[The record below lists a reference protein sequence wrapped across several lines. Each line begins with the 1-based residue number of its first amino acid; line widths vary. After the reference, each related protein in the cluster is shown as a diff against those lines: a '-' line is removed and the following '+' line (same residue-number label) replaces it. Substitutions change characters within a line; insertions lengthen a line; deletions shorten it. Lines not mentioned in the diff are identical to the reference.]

1 MNERRPEH
9 QDHIQTYRGC
19 GGSRD
24 PLQSPHTHLMGG
36 YQAEG
41 AGPFLGIEE
50 EVLDLRSG
58 SGDILRPRPS
68 WVRRIRKENE
78 KTVPDMDQGS
88 NAVEPNQKRP
98 D

>member
-1 MNERRPEH
+1 MAGSARFH
-9 QDHIQTYRGC
+9 QISNLIEASYTSTNLMQLRYEVGLGLAAGVPMTHQR
-19 GGSRD
+19 
-24 PLQSPHTHLMGG
+24 SPHTHLMGG

-78 KTVPDMDQGS
+78 I
-88 NAVEPNQKRP
+88 
-98 D
+98 

>member
-1 MNERRPEH
+1 
-9 QDHIQTYRGC
+9 
-19 GGSRD
+19 
-24 PLQSPHTHLMGG
+24 MGG

-78 KTVPDMDQGS
+78 I
-88 NAVEPNQKRP
+88 
-98 D
+98 